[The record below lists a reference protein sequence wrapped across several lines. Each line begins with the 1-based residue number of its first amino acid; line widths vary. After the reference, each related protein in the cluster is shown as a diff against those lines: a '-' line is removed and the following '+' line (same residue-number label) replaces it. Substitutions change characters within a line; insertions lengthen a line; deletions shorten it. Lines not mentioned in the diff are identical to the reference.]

1 MLDGG
6 GETMELLV
14 IAAVVLLVF
23 RGLSR
28 RNATADGTG
37 IIGPVGWSADT
48 NWRVVRPLVRADVW
62 RVLRHPAFIAGVLL
76 TPLMLIAATE
86 SETRWR
92 EVSAGTALA
101 LVPLGWMTI
110 IATNLVA
117 LRPQRTGTDELL
129 AALPAAQPARS
140 SALLATAF
148 GPVIVAAV
156 MAGGWLAY
164 VGGRDEELR
173 GSPQLDETAAGLLIV
188 AGSVCVG
195 VAVAR
200 WLPNAGFGMLAAI
213 ATIVIQVRFLDVT
226 TWPWD
231 RTEGDPLRFLAFIND
246 QFGVTDDF
254 LEIRPS
260 GWHLLYL
267 GGLVVVMAGV
277 ALARDGIRRPVGAV
291 LSVGVIVAGGAGWM
305 QTRPPS
311 TARENEIVS
320 YLTEPVAHQV
330 CEQSAAV
337 RYCAYPDFA
346 ADLPRWRTR
355 VEATLA
361 LLPTTAADNRIP
373 LEVIQRPAI
382 IVSNNDCLPRA
393 FKDGLPPGVADRLSS
408 ADLWPADGQVH
419 PPLEDDSFPC
429 SGFDVKGFFLGVQ
442 TGAWATGLPPAPHDD
457 NERCT
462 ASGQA
467 RSAVALWAGA
477 AASPDGARTLRRV
490 TDEGSTGDGLLITF
504 AEWDNPPMWGVDYAV
519 GDAEVALAMLE
530 LPAAEVSST
539 LDRDWVRWT
548 DPGTSTSVLAGEL
561 GIDDGTAGA
570 EAVPAV
576 PAAST
581 GESCP

>member
-1 MLDGG
+1 
-6 GETMELLV
+6 MELLV
-14 IAAVVLLVF
+14 IAAVVFLVF

-28 RNATADGTG
+28 RSAAAADGTG

-62 RVLRHPAFIAGVLL
+62 RLLRHPAFVTGVLL

-86 SETRWR
+86 SETNWR
-92 EVSAGTALA
+92 GVSAGIALG
-101 LVPLGWMTI
+101 LVPLGWLTI
-110 IATNLVA
+110 VASNLVA
-117 LRPQRTGTDELL
+117 LRPKRTGSDELF

-156 MAGGWLAY
+156 LAGGWLAI
-164 VGGRDEELR
+164 VGERRADLR
-173 GSPQLDETAAGLLIV
+173 GSPHWDESAAGLLIV

-213 ATIVIQVRFLDVT
+213 ATIVIQARFLDVA
-226 TWPWD
+226 TWPWN
-231 RTEGDPLRFLAFIND
+231 RNEGDPMRFLAFIAHPT
-246 QFGVTDDF
+246 GVRDDF
-254 LEIRPS
+254 LEVRPS

-267 GGLVVVMAGV
+267 GGLVVMMAGV
-277 ALARDGIRRPVGAV
+277 ALAREGIRRPVGAV
-291 LSVGVIVAGGAGWM
+291 LGAGVLVAGGAGWM
-305 QTRPPS
+305 QTRHPS
-311 TARENEIVS
+311 TARENGMVS
-320 YLTEPVAHQV
+320 YLSEPVAYQI
-330 CEQSAAV
+330 CEQSAGV
-337 RYCAYPDFA
+337 RYCAYPDFV
-346 ADLPRWRTR
+346 ADVPEWRTR

-361 LLPTTAADNRIP
+361 LLPTTAVDNRIP

-393 FKDGLPPGVADRLSS
+393 FKDGLPPGVAARLSS

-419 PPLEDDSFPC
+419 PPLEDESFPC
-429 SGFDVKGFFLGVQ
+429 SEFDVDGFFLGVQ

-462 ASGQA
+462 AGSQA

-490 TDEGSTGDGLLITF
+490 IDEGSTGDGLLITF
-504 AEWDNPPMWGVDYAV
+504 AEWDDPPMWGVDYAV

-530 LPAAEVSST
+530 LPAAEVGT
-539 LDRDWVRWT
+539 RLDRDWVRWT
-548 DPGTSTSVLAGEL
+548 DPGTSTSELAVEL
-561 GIDDGTAGA
+561 GIGIGIDYGSAVAVAAAPAG
-570 EAVPAV
+570 
-576 PAAST
+576 ST
-581 GESCP
+581 GGSCP

>member
-1 MLDGG
+1 M
-6 GETMELLV
+6 
-14 IAAVVLLVF
+14 IAAVVFLVF

-28 RNATADGTG
+28 RNAAADGAG
-37 IIGPVGWSADT
+37 MIGPIGWSADT
-48 NWRVVRPLVRADVW
+48 NWRVVRPLACADVW

-86 SETRWR
+86 SETNWR

-117 LRPQRTGTDELL
+117 LRPQRTGTDELF
-129 AALPAAQPARS
+129 AALPAAQPVRS
-140 SALLATAF
+140 SALLATAL
-148 GPVIVAAV
+148 GPVTIATVL
-156 MAGGWLAY
+156 AGGWLAFV
-164 VGGRDEELR
+164 VGSRDQLR
-173 GSPQLDETAAGLLIV
+173 GSPQLDETAVGLLIV
-188 AGSVCVG
+188 VGSVCVG

-200 WLPNAGFGMLAAI
+200 WLPNAGFGMLAAV
-213 ATIVIQVRFLDVT
+213 ATIVIQLRFLDVA
-226 TWPWD
+226 TWPWN
-231 RTEGDPLRFLAFIND
+231 RTEGDPLRFLAFIAEPT
-246 QFGVTDDF
+246 GVRDDF

-291 LSVGVIVAGGAGWM
+291 LSVGVLVAGGAGWM
-305 QTRPPS
+305 QTRHPS

-320 YLTEPVAHQV
+320 YLAEPVANQV
-330 CEQSAAV
+330 CEQAGAV

-346 ADLPRWRTR
+346 ADLPEWRTR
-355 VEATLA
+355 VEATLT
-361 LLPTTAADNRIP
+361 LLPAKAFDKRAP

-382 IVSNNDCLPRA
+382 IVSSDDCVPGS
-393 FKDGLPPGVADRLSS
+393 FKDGLPPGVAARLSS

-419 PPLEDDSFPC
+419 PPLEDESFPC
-429 SGFDVKGFFLGVQ
+429 SEFDVDGFFLAVQ

-490 TDEGSTGDGLLITF
+490 TDEGSTGGGPLINLV
-504 AEWDNPPMWGVDYAV
+504 EWDDPPMWGVDYAV
-519 GDAEVALAMLE
+519 GDAEVALAMLD

-561 GIDDGTAGA
+561 GIDDDGA
-570 EAVPAV
+570 AAAV
-576 PAAST
+576 PAAPT
-581 GESCP
+581 GASCP